1 MKTKECKQIVKRL
14 MKERLYQRMTFDQL
28 AEFMDLTKKK
38 DRQMLTHVLK
48 ELNLKTNDGK
58 DRKKTEKDRTA
69 SEKVSNFNN
78 KRTKI
83 ADDTSTKRIS
93 MAPWTWI
100 RSVFGLSPN
109 RGKSDRK
116 VRSLRSS
123 NGAIKKLSAATK
135 KARALAL

>member
-1 MKTKECKQIVKRL
+1 
-14 MKERLYQRMTFDQL
+14 MTFDQL

-83 ADDTSTKRIS
+83 ADDSPKVEGVLRGNQ
-93 MAPWTWI
+93 
-100 RSVFGLSPN
+100 RGFGFVIPDYSIF
-109 RGKSDRK
+109 SED
-116 VRSLRSS
+116 
-123 NGAIKKLSAATK
+123 IYIH
-135 KARALAL
+135 